1 VKYWLCL
8 SLFIFFSRSI
18 FAQPV
23 VFSTDDLLATIQN
36 KLPLDSLIT
45 AKIPQRISMSNDTRT
60 LIQADS
66 VKWYGVDGKFTLM
79 LNAEKSLEHLEWDS
93 YQADSNA
100 YYRVANDMTH
110 RFGIGVSDK
119 DEILTFNNGN
129 GLCIS
134 LHKDEE
140 GRFRIFFVNCRKKN

>member
-1 VKYWLCL
+1 MKQWLFF
-8 SLFIFFSRSI
+8 SLFIFLGRIIS
-18 FAQPV
+18 AQPV
-23 VFSTDDLLATIQN
+23 EFSTDDLLATIQN
-36 KLPLDSLIT
+36 KLRLDSLIT
-45 AKIPQRISMSNDTRT
+45 EKIPQRISMSNDIRT

-66 VKWYGVDGKFTLM
+66 VKWYGVEGKFTLM
-79 LNAEKSLEHLEWDS
+79 LTAEKSLEHLEWDS

-100 YYRVANDMTH
+100 YYRAANDMTH
-110 RFGIGVSDK
+110 RFGVGISDK

>member
-1 VKYWLCL
+1 MKYWLCI
-8 SLFIFFSRSI
+8 SLFILFGRTLS
-18 FAQPV
+18 AQSV
-23 VFSTDDLLATIQN
+23 EFSTDDLLFTIQN

-45 AKIPQRISMSNDTRT
+45 VTIPQRISMSNDTRT

-66 VKWYGVDGKFTLM
+66 VKWYGVDGKFTVM
-79 LNAEKSLEHLEWDS
+79 LNAEKSLEQLEWDS
-93 YQADSNA
+93 YSADSNA
-100 YYRVANDMTH
+100 YYRVANDMAH
-110 RFGIGVSDK
+110 RFGLGVSDK

-140 GRFRIFFVNCRKKN
+140 GKFRIFFVSCRKKN